1 MKKRVLVAMSG
12 GVDSSVS
19 AALLKD
25 QGYDVIGAT
34 LQVWDY
40 SKTKGRE
47 GHGTCCSSID
57 VQDARSVCHALNI
70 PFYVLNTEGLFEKKV
85 IQPFVNHYI
94 EGKTP
99 IPCTNCNTFL
109 KFDYL
114 VKKMKEL
121 ECDFLATGHYAQIK
135 KLKDGNLGLFTSSN
149 SLKDQTYFL
158 FSLKKE
164 LLSRLLF
171 PVGLMD
177 KEKVRQIAL
186 DKALPVFEKKDSTG
200 ICFVGKNSYKTFLND
215 YMKKNKIPFVKKGV
229 LKDIATG
236 DVLGEHSGVHNF
248 TIGQRKALGISSNK
262 PLFVIKINPENKE
275 VWIGEE
281 KDLYSHSAEIKE
293 VHWLDPAQS
302 GEKLDVKVRFRDEP
316 SPAYIYKKENS
327 YLLKFL
333 TPKKAITPGQS
344 AVFYREKQI
353 LGGGVIQKSH

>member
-40 SKTKGRE
+40 SKTKGME
-47 GHGTCCSSID
+47 GHGTCCSHVD
-57 VQDARSVCHALNI
+57 VQDARSICHALKI
-70 PFYVLNTEGLFEKKV
+70 PFYVLNTEEVFEKKV
-85 IQPFVNHYI
+85 IQPFVKNYI

-99 IPCTNCNTFL
+99 IPCANCNTFL

-114 VKKMKEL
+114 AQKMEEL

-135 KLKDGNLGLFTSSN
+135 RLKNGGLGLFTSSN

-158 FSLKKE
+158 FSLKPE

-177 KEKVRQIAL
+177 KEEVRRIAFE
-186 DKALPVFEKKDSTG
+186 KALPVFEKKDSTG
-200 ICFVGKNSYKTFLND
+200 ICFVGKNSYKTFLSG
-215 YMKKNKIPFVKKGV
+215 YIEKNNIPAGKKGF
-229 LKDIATG
+229 LKSFPAGEII
-236 DVLGEHSGVHNF
+236 GEHAGIHNF
-248 TIGQRKALGISSNK
+248 TIGQRKALGVSSNK
-262 PLFVIKINPENKE
+262 PLFVIKIDADRQE
-275 VWIGEE
+275 VWVGEE
-281 KDLYSHSAEIKE
+281 KDLYSSQVEVAET
-293 VHWLDPAQS
+293 HWLDPARS
-302 GEKLDVKVRFRDEP
+302 GEKLDVKVRFRDPAE
-316 SPAYIYKKENS
+316 PAYIYKKDHS

-333 TPKKAITPGQS
+333 TPKKAVTPGQS
-344 AVFYREKQI
+344 AVFYRGRQI
-353 LGGGVIQKSH
+353 LGGGVIQKSS